1 MPRLRQILRHVA
13 LVLLG
18 TTLLA
23 VTEAD
28 AQTAR
33 PPVTVEQ
40 GIVTVGDTTVEYF
53 SRGSGDA
60 IILLPGSTLTVGYLD
75 GLADSLAAAGYR
87 VIGINLRGTGSSRG
101 PMEGITLRNIADDV
115 AAVVTTLQTGPVH
128 VAGND
133 YGNRVARMFA
143 AAYPEL
149 TRSVILLAAG
159 GKVPPGPDAM
169 QAFLTVMNP
178 EATEE
183 QVLAA
188 LPFFI
193 ADMNKAQDV
202 WATFSSARDASSGA
216 LQEAAS
222 KATPLADWWAPPGE
236 TSYLILQGA
245 EDQIAPPAN
254 GEDLQRQLGDRA
266 RLVNVPGAGHLMP
279 IEQPDIAAAEII
291 AFIEGLGASP

>member
-1 MPRLRQILRHVA
+1 MPRLRQIMLHAA
-13 LVLLG
+13 LVLIATALV
-18 TTLLA
+18 A

-28 AQTAR
+28 AQAVK
-33 PPVTVEQ
+33 PPVAVEQ
-40 GIVTVGDTTVEYF
+40 GIVTAGDVQVEYF
-53 SRGSGDA
+53 SRGSGDT
-60 IILLPGSTLTVGYLD
+60 IVLLPGSTLTVGYLD

-87 VIGINLRGTGSSRG
+87 VIGINLRGTGNSRG

-115 AAVVTTLQTGPVH
+115 AAVVTTLEAGPVH

-143 AAYPEL
+143 AAYPDL

-169 QAFLTVMNP
+169 QAFLTAMDP
-178 EATEE
+178 KATEE

-188 LPFFI
+188 LPFFV
-193 ADMNKAQDV
+193 ADMNKAPGV
-202 WATFSSARDASSGA
+202 WATFSSARDASYGA
-216 LQEAAS
+216 MQEAAS

-236 TSYLILQGA
+236 TRYLILQGA

-254 GEDLQRQLGDRA
+254 GEDLQRQLGARA
-266 RLVNVPGAGHLMP
+266 KLVNVPGAGHLMP
-279 IEQPDIAAAEII
+279 IEQPEIAAAEII
-291 AFIEGLGASP
+291 AFIEGLGPSP